1 MKKSDFV
8 KVHVYEID
16 YKKVKYAMGMVFRLE
31 PMDVLRFNNYFTD
44 EGKTL
49 LTKEFWDKNVNEHN
63 EIDLSWIE

>member
-8 KVHVYEID
+8 EVHVYDID
-16 YKKVKYAMGMVFRLE
+16 YKKVKYAMGMVFSLE
-31 PMDVLRFNNYFTD
+31 PMNEKRLKYFTD

-49 LTKEFWDKNVNEHN
+49 LTKEFWNKNVNEYN